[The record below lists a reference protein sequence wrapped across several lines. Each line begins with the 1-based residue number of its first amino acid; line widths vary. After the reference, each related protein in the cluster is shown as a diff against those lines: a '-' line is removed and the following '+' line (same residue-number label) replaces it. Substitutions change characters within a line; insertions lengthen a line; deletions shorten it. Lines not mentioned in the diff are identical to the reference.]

1 MTREDLRRVVLARPC
16 LRCGLPLDAAVHMK
30 REGLPRCHFR
40 LDEEAFID
48 QLIELFARD
57 FA

>member
-16 LRCGLPLDAAVHMK
+16 RDCGQPLDAAVHMN
-30 REGLPRCHFR
+30 REGSPRCHFR
-40 LDEEAFID
+40 LDDEAFID